1 MFGNQ
6 TLLCQMVLPVRSC
19 AAAIR
24 PDRARA
30 WRAGSGPLRYSANSS
45 LRCSTSS
52 RKVARTSRSG
62 RPSSDGM
69 GLPSARAPSERP
81 FLPPQKGL
89 EEIELPSPSRYGARS
104 NAVRCTEPEF
114 ASIVSAAID
123 LLSPRYRVSC
133 FDACARHPGQQRS
146 AFEVRNGRRRLGVGP
161 KGRVAAI
168 HLHSAYAAKPTP
180 SSASRCTVISSSVI
194 WARIWGG
201 NSCY

>member
-6 TLLCQMVLPVRSC
+6 TLLCQMVLRVRSC

-30 WRAGSGPLRYSANSS
+30 WRARCRLGIQHLHHSAALHHRGTSTRTALAADPQVIAGACRPRGLSSVAFVFDYLKRGSRRLSS
-45 LRCSTSS
+45 SPIRLW
-52 RKVARTSRSG
+52 VAVR
-62 RPSSDGM
+62 
-69 GLPSARAPSERP
+69 
-81 FLPPQKGL
+81 
-89 EEIELPSPSRYGARS
+89 
-104 NAVRCTEPEF
+104 VRCTEPEF

-123 LLSPRYRVSC
+123 RLSPRYRVSC
-133 FDACARHPGQQRS
+133 FDAFARHPRQQRS
-146 AFEVRNGRRRLGVGP
+146 EFEVRNGRRRLGVGP
-161 KGRVAAI
+161 KGHVAAI

-194 WARIWGG
+194 WAGIWGG